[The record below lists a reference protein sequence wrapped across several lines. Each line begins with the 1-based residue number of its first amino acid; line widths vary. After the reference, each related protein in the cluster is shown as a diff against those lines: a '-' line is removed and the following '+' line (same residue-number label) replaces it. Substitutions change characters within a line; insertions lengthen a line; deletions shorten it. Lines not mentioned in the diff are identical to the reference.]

1 MDEIVC
7 LKLLKTRKGRNK
19 NNAYTILPNECNDI
33 IALLYIKNDISNEE
47 KSFKLCY
54 NLLNNYS
61 SDFCLNNSTTTCFW
75 VYCDK
80 DIFTKGKRAKRQ
92 IPVLISQQNDRLN
105 FYNFAHIKRT
115 SVRLDNR
122 EIMYS
127 KKERNR
133 SRRIIKI
140 CIIQDNSITFDIYK
154 NTRECIN
161 EKNTLYN
168 HYITFEK
175 LFHFA
180 ISINKNL
187 SILESLSEKFVK
199 IILKNESSFFIILND
214 IVCIKFSAIG
224 LSLHVKKILALQNI
238 LMNVDNYIYFKKCI
252 CRNGFLFLLTL
263 TPQQFLLIF
272 NGETPYLAININKHV
287 LTFFNDF
294 EVSHDSSS
302 VLLMDVHNQMWFLDL
317 KMYCDSILE
326 EGKDVNFLRKRTK
339 IKNVKMYSLYCKEE
353 PLTCHEIYEG
363 KKDLKKCWEEEHNYK
378 WFPKNDIKCIFECY
392 FPDHFELIQ
401 KRIYLYKNFRKD
413 NDYSISIKNYQYL
426 EYSKYIQIIRE
437 IKNVILGKQN
447 LYQSTNR
454 FEVSNEKGK
463 NYRQNYDMFYFY
475 IKNEVASCYLNTSRN
490 HNNFDCIYNEHGAH
504 GIDNIPLQFR
514 RGEINEENPQ
524 TTGVLRKTIDFCM
537 EKKYAIMQNEDIYK
551 SVTSGKRLQWRSG
564 NDWGNAMW
572 RGSRHFIGEGS
583 LWGNFCGRDFFFN
596 NENATKKEERWR
608 VMVPIDTDNSHFV
621 QKEKGVK
628 LEESINSLNVILPK
642 YMQHIHMYRQYVDVK
657 KLLIIRGF
665 QNWCKKDYSIVEKE
679 KIKRNKNFLYNRKLE
694 NIKISTCKDYFFIQL
709 FFPNED
715 KRKNKNYVIVLRK
728 KKKVK
733 FLCILKNFTY
743 FYVKNE
749 TYAILHFDN
758 TLCKVIF
765 KNHINTLISIGVF
778 NVRNKAE
785 EILKLNHFKRHYYY
799 IIMIYNGFLN
809 KDIILVKKS
818 LNILSFKETLLL
830 CRILFHYI
838 WNNFNMEIIYFY
850 FVDYFSFINHIWKKK
865 YKWKIR
871 QFAREINI
879 KKEFIKIYFSLVV
892 KNVSDVVDNIGKK
905 LLCFHDTIDFKN
917 SITNNIFDVTQKGGM
932 NNYSLTF
939 CNTREEK
946 SFKIYKKVVYNG
958 EENNPN
964 LKKISNSLHTKREE
978 IDTHERYAMKEEEIY
993 NDKFVC
999 TLGQRKPQMSRGK
1012 CDNVNKNHR
1021 KNSTLVLK
1029 PDCDMNNAID
1039 GSFQMGNS
1047 FSSNGKRQSGVFLHD
1062 VMTITCA
1069 EKDTQMFSN
1078 YNLKRCG
1085 ESNHNVIYHSIKN
1098 DDSHSIPPRSNL
1110 PHSDLPRRNIPHSNP
1125 SRSNIP
1131 HDNTSHSDKMKMF
1144 EVIHFEKA
1152 CLLERHNLF
1161 LNRKYSMEICS
1172 TTLQFIILFME
1183 KFRKRNLRRGSCN
1196 NRGENKIFLEMN
1208 KYVYFIKIL
1217 MNILLENNT
1226 TDINEKKIKKRSV
1239 SRTNVW
1245 EDQKMFYHSNG
1256 KHCEFDFFNSTYMN
1270 VYNVYDVMSKI
1281 LYVKKSPTD
1290 KLNRLLFRQDKEE
1303 RSANSGREK
1312 HSGISRTY
1320 GENAKSYLK
1329 EEGYDIKKNRFSEE
1343 GRSLYIGSP
1352 LTAYAHSNTCSQ
1364 MNVKSKMAELYQKN
1378 TMELKGVLCREI
1390 IHSEGKNEIMGIR
1403 NVDSDSKGCN
1413 RAETWEDLLFYLSY
1427 CFMVC
1432 TKTKKK
1438 LPYFNMKDVYYGD
1451 VMKSNVLISD
1461 NSTFNY
1467 IVYDILSNNNLSM
1480 IIYYIYSKKIEFF
1493 FNFTL
1498 LYFNYNI
1505 LHNFL
1510 AKYRNKFIK
1519 NFHYCITRKSDLR
1532 KDSQKEDDTFKMGE
1546 SHQVSNKAEE
1556 ERKQNNAEYDLFF
1569 NKLMNAVINN
1579 SGIMINKEQM
1589 YNYHTI
1595 VNYFFGGNSNGD
1607 TLLKRE
1613 KIHIAANND
1622 NVGAE
1627 IRANRAHIA
1636 GREKNGIRESD
1647 NHDEQDNLGCVCGKL
1662 CNGSGKNIRETILR
1676 TYGMYDTLRDSFTK
1690 LENEVDVRKMHT
1702 IFNFQCSMKSIL
1714 KTNLVNIVLAIY
1726 KLIIRDRRKMQCSN
1740 YFRKQIMHHLIKNVK
1755 IPFSYIHFN
1764 PHKILT
1770 NYYGSIIYRLLCSNI
1785 DTYLNVCIYILKVLC
1800 VDVLHFLKI
1809 IAFNTLKKYIRNKLL
1824 LFLRKN
1830 SCSFNKKEERNIS
1843 FISFLEI
1850 FYRNSSYITEHNIAY
1865 TNYIFNRNAFK
1876 LYKDTNFL
1884 KRFKRKLH
1892 HNAYNY
1898 LHDVVYK
1905 EKDIFHILN
1914 HLNMYNESSN
1924 SSLQFANYFNHSS
1937 FFFAPFLMQNF
1948 FRIYTVHK
1956 EHTKKK
1962 EKKQFHFITH
1972 FGKVFLGKKM
1982 NHRWRRTRGKIGN
1995 IGNIWCF
2002 KMVKK
2007 WIIKCA
2013 FIVRKRKLVYQVD
2026 SVGYSPLVGGTRLR
2040 YNVGAPIKILTAKIT
2055 DFYDQKGKRK
2065 DYSEKC
2071 GEINKGSNNKGD
2083 SSLKEYL
2090 TTQKGKYR
2098 ISVSKKDLVQNSPNR
2113 GSNIEKVRKLMKTP
2127 QVHCIS
2133 LNNEIKC
2140 MNKLY
2145 YCYVRNRKG
2154 NENVVTFHMAKNW
2167 MKLKGEEVDDLMFI
2181 SYQKVNTNVIKEKLK
2196 IRMNSYLNY
2205 VKEKK
2210 EKGYYDFANYDN
2222 ECYCY
2227 TCYEGGKKHQGRV
2240 KHKKGK
2246 TKIQVDYNYSNVDT
2260 LDEFVL
2266 HNNHII
2272 ENISDLVYKDKVI
2285 PNDKY
2290 VQCSYVN
2297 STFLLER
2304 KGFKENKG
2312 EKYFIQK
2319 GNTLIKDP
2327 AEQRDNCT
2335 TAFKRGGKKIHYVPP
2350 SLNRGTAV
2358 RDKTNYN
2365 YRLTPCEIP
2374 SSGSYLCCSLVM
2386 LKTVNKCIMVRIVL
2400 ENRGLN
2406 FLFFLMKYFF
2416 GKAYGKSSVS
2426 NACVASNASEVCAR
2440 GDGRGRV
2447 KGESDSRTEGANYV
2461 KFKKAGEIPLNPVFD
2476 LRKHQILHCK
2486 EEPLDGSEKR
2496 RMKNSIRCEDVEK
2509 KRIYKRILLKNCNG
2523 RKTKIEVKNLFYELV
2538 KVIDIKS
2545 YNSSIFLHIL
2555 EYYSDNNNMSA
2566 VFVLLLTLKCF
2577 SANFF
2582 KTMHKS
2588 ANFNFYEMVKIVRK
2602 NGGKKR
2608 DYEKRSS
2615 QSDEKKNRKTS
2626 SYHKSNVTRGSN
2638 IYSSLR
2644 VGEKNFLKIINYI
2657 QNDLRDKS
2665 TCYMYDHIESS
2676 LESLGIFLH
2685 KFDFLYKIK
2694 IFLICPCAGRS
2705 ISRGH
2710 SKRCH
2715 IADIVRTRLVAS
2727 REKKYSAKSEKTLH
2741 VFTSNDL
2748 RKEKKGIHV
2757 YYNIM
2762 VKLSRNFLCFNY
2774 LSYQDICNK
2783 FNVHV
2788 YFGNTESLLQYRK
2801 KYISYNRINYLH
2813 MYILI
2818 YFITNQSLTSM
2829 YFFILKNGTIF
2840 QTFKNCNY
2848 LMKKI
2853 YKGEKNI
2860 PIFEHRSDLCLSYIP
2875 CYVYSQLPKS
2885 LLALSLYNSAIL
2897 FQQEVQIYLRRE
2909 AQKGEEDS
2917 CKKNSEVKV
2926 EHVPG
2931 EEIQM
2936 CKKEYLYTHTILH
2949 MKRENTY
2956 KGEIEEGYDVVSKKR
2971 DIYELFLRRD
2981 EDNISYM
2988 PLQLL
2993 SLLNVKLFF
3002 CIFAFSNVDIFD
3014 FKKNKQSNPL
3024 YINIYYFK
3032 KLAKCFMPSV
3042 YEAYFTC
3049 KTRLKRGIKRK
3060 LEKEKGRKKNTFK
3073 LAIQNLKKYKENYL
3087 KVQREENP
3095 CNDSKLNKSVSR
3107 DRCRNEGNIGG
3118 ITDKYRTNFCFEN
3131 LLLIKEING
3140 SENYGRKDNFKL
3152 VTKICKMME
3161 PKGCNSGKK
3170 HIYNDTA
3177 QFDQCYDFFTYNKD
3191 MSLKIILEKTVDEK
3205 FFKTY
3210 FLPFSIFENLFK
3222 RVSQNIS
3229 CSNLLFYKSDK
3240 DVNQNC
3246 GKNYAKRKG
3255 AMPNS
3260 LHLFCNNILK
3270 ENKMIER
3277 EYSHR
3282 KFLSYFRKRL
3292 KMEDY
3297 NRSMKKSE
3305 DAKVMRN
3312 TTKEEMEKGNV
3323 TQSNKHIT
3331 YENDTHTDNTFGG
3344 KNKINHLKKN
3354 RFYFLKHFDVK
3365 YFLISCQPL
3374 IAYHILILNTIFY
3387 RYEKPM
3393 NLQSYLRINEYNVT
3407 QLNDYVL
3414 NNVVNF
3420 PLNLDEELKNII
3432 NCICLELS
3440 IFYFRN
3446 NDILCSILC
3455 FLDLCNVN
3463 IEKLKMYILC
3473 MKSIY
3478 YYFKKNS
3485 KKKIFYD
3492 KWVRKCIDFL
3502 HMEKFSEIDFYN
3514 RKKTVFYK
3522 IFPITEVNFYDLFKK
3537 SFNELIVIKLFL
3549 ELSKEGERGSNRPG
3563 AGTKIVMKF
3572 GSYCADGR
3580 GISAGILT
3588 KEDLSVVRGKCAH
3601 IQYGDGVD
3609 CDDYDGSTLYQD
3621 ETRKLNFVKG
3631 DTFVEEAGE
3640 KHKETTLPGGET
3652 FFGEANTSTKPLEEN
3667 QTNKPAVGEDYYVCN
3682 EKTGKFFIL
3691 ILLEKS
3697 IQYRIREKKKKK
3709 KKKYF
3714 NDLLN
3719 IISLYCKVNNVH
3731 QPLTLLHI
3739 LSRKNDIF
3747 IFFYEC
3753 IDKIIDIKTCQ
3764 DIINL
3769 YTKNKYTKRHI
3780 ITFLSHVRR
3789 NVHMIMKFQEGVKN
3803 VHSAG
3808 SLESDPRSDHRK
3820 GNRTG
3825 DEYTLKLLEG
3835 IRSIFIGNKHIYDA
3849 EGIIK
3854 NSNKTVLELLYTIIY
3869 NNFDYRRVRAVIEQV
3884 LMTNRYYTKFYLYLT
3899 AYVQFTFRKDYS
3911 FSFEKGIK
3919 KILGK
3924 KYMEVCSPIVNFKKY
3939 ENMYG
3944 KKFDSYCDFKN
3955 FLIFIKKKREEYT
3968 NLIIMLKNVWFFLQ
3982 ISGYLLFL
3990 KNMELVDVNTLTFFT
4005 FIQKLREYKINR
4017 LDLFFNLIKK
4027 EETTY
4032 IFIFFLLSN
4041 GIFNLLGRFLY
4052 LFHFNEPIV
4061 CLCNFVKC
4069 IYGYRFS
4076 KAEYHLKKH
4085 YNKYIS
4091 NRTTAEESLYYIFF
4105 THVINYVL
4113 MNYPNVRYIVLK
4125 MLLKT
4130 KQDCK
4135 YVFDFYTYKTFYALN
4150 LRKGMYPD
4158 IFQTCEELI
4167 RKKKFRYIKG
4177 MLSKIY
4183 ALVDDSSLYSFRYNE
4198 GYIKL
4203 SRIVLLH
4210 YTCFKNFLHII
4221 KEKKYV
4227 DNYVFLLY
4235 KVSQSFF
4242 YSNVIFLLFLL
4253 NYSYTCQSKLGIYE
4267 QAAILLLCIFII
4279 NTLKGESKEKSGK
4292 QRKGICML
4300 DYVKEKIVS
4309 VKRLFCRN
4317 CRVEETTAWKDTVE
4331 KSTGDNT
4338 TVGKT
4343 TARRGRSSK
4352 LCILSFLP
4360 LSKEECEEIFLF
4372 KEYNENRK
4380 KHMKQYK
4387 GQFPNFEI
4395 CHEYENLNKQ
4405 FYNYSENY
4413 LNSFNKN
4420 INVIRCLCICK
4431 NTLNILKW
4439 KVIYLLSISTK
4450 NKIRIPFDELNISHI
4465 ESILKII
4472 NKSKNENVIVH
4483 VHSIK
4488 GKKQT
4493 ISDTKARKKL
4503 RVIYAL
4509 CENVDEDCN
4518 IDKKNCSH
4526 LLTKQRGSIAPFC
4539 ENINESRRLDS
4550 NCYTN
4555 DRNNYTSVGNTYK
4568 EKNRGIPNMETY
4580 NQRMILKENEK
4591 EGGNKN
4597 GGSSSIHYDF
4607 IFSVKKHTK
4616 MVQLRDNIN
4625 IFISIFMCIN
4635 NLINNFEIVKAQRVI
4650 DMIDIQSV
4658 YRKIKVGEKKALME
4672 KKKKSYKTAQSY
4684 SSKGCNKSSS
4694 AKKDKKVK
4702 NATTYATKIA
4712 NSYSVFS
4719 ECLNSEENPED
4730 QRLQEKETYKS
4741 CIPLSKIRNCYLN
4754 RKKEIDIRKNLEVKL
4769 NCKYDKSFLQIDEI
4783 YKYIYYNSIC
4793 ALLIFYYLC
4802 IDKESGLQLINSFPS
4817 QMLKKKSAFTS
4828 FEHFIEISKSECSC
4842 DIYKFIVVSQLLF
4855 TIKKKTFLIVRPI
4868 FSSSNDERSLLMM
4881 LSCVLKNF
4889 MNINGKCFDVS
4900 LCTKFV
4906 YLFGS
4911 RMNIVATNLLIYH
4924 SFVSLLMANFHR
4936 CKSGRSSI
4944 RGGVGIDN
4952 IAPTHLPVQ
4961 RKGVTK
4967 KGSRRNLTKSKMERE
4982 NAKDAILIYYEC
4994 SQEFLSKYTN
5004 LVITNECNL
5013 THENF
5018 YFSSILDAY
5027 FYLFKMLRRGSYC
5040 KRGRGKRQGKRETWG
5055 EVETREQGKQVI
5067 QVERGTC
5074 DMYARRGSRRK
5085 TRRYHC
5091 FSGYFH
5097 KLLFNVDRG
5106 DPLFTSSIFSNMV
5119 CMYRS
5124 DGVVLPLEVEVE
5136 ILLFLYKI
5144 ACKFTS
5150 EAHIM
5155 KVKNIIRKRVSTYVR
5170 RRKLYLVF
5178 RLLVGINEY
5187 DKLDFLFKLLF
5198 ESNSI
5203 FDFLKYSKNIFLS
5216 VNAYNFNC
5224 DLSVSLNSDCL
5235 VHNERVCRYKST
5247 FNTIYQHDHGKK
5259 NVCLKTT
5266 NSVNGNLCNGSTPGA
5281 EGAYAIGRRAKI
5293 EFVEESS
5300 THSSNGT
5307 NYHIQNG
5314 KDERADNVCNLL
5326 NILQRVYIVEKK
5338 QRESR
5343 QNSQMNISHNFNG
5356 MHFSDLITLYESNY
5370 VRTFLQNASA
5380 SAFFSPSY
5388 LFYDDGVFAYI
5399 LSTYITSYC
5408 KEFGKGDVE
5417 ILTQIYRKIG
5427 LKHELYELLKRETES
5442 CLKIVSGD
5450 KDVFDDINKLNTII
5464 LCLNV
5469 LHHCSV
5475 LLLEV
5480 QNLQEYNY
5488 NLNVI
5493 YLLIL
5498 QLKYIYLYK
5507 KQNLQISKNSNFS
5520 SYINN
5525 YIELNSLKNS
5535 IICEENI
5542 HKVFENILQD
5552 SIPNCDYKINFLDLS
5567 LENFITLIEK
5577 HPTFYETL
5585 ILLKAYENNYD
5596 DLVYSFIPKIL
5607 FIQVV
5612 IYDNRK
5618 YLLDYCSYSC
5628 IDKNMLKYIVKLF
5641 KVNSLHLK
5649 VHKNF
5654 PTKKY
5659 KYITIK
5665 KNMFTF
5671 NFSSYILSAINI
5683 NYATEDEKRKIWN
5696 YERHVLSLKYI
5707 LSQITNVYY
5716 RMQVCKK
5723 LGADFNDVHYECK
5736 NILNLTMN

>member
-92 IPVLISQQNDRLN
+92 IPVLVKMPTCKKSKAAKPRNGRTEKISQQNDRLN

-199 IILKNESSFFIILND
+199 IILKNES
-214 IVCIKFSAIG
+214 
-224 LSLHVKKILALQNI
+224 LHVKKILALQNI

-252 CRNGFLFLLTL
+252 CRDRGDDILCNLIPTKGYFLTSKFFFFT
-263 TPQQFLLIF
+263 
-272 NGETPYLAININKHV
+272 V

-2426 NACVASNASEVCAR
+2426 NACAASNASEVCAR

-2602 NGGKKR
+2602 NGGKKG

-3924 KYMEVCSPIVNFKKY
+3924 KYMDVCSPIVNFKKY

-5027 FYLFKMLRRGSYC
+5027 FYLFKMLLRGSYC

>member
-19 NNAYTILPNECNDI
+19 NEVYTILPNECNDI
-33 IALLYIKNDISNEE
+33 IALLYIKNGISNEE

-54 NLLNNYS
+54 NLLNSYS
-61 SDFCLNNSTTTCFW
+61 SDFLLNNSTTTSFW

-80 DIFTKGKRAKRQ
+80 DIFTKGKCAKRQ
-92 IPVLISQQNDRLN
+92 IPVLISQQSDRLN

-115 SVRLDNR
+115 CARLDNR
-122 EIMYS
+122 EIMYR
-127 KKERNR
+127 KKERSR

-161 EKNTLYN
+161 ERNTLYN

-180 ISINKNL
+180 ISLNKNL

-199 IILKNESSFFIILND
+199 IILKNESLR
-214 IVCIKFSAIG
+214 
-224 LSLHVKKILALQNI
+224 VKKILALQNI

-252 CRNGFLFLLTL
+252 CRNGLLFLLTL

-272 NGETPYLAININKHV
+272 NGETPYLAININEHV

-302 VLLMDVHNQMWFLDL
+302 ALLIDVHNQLWFLDL
-317 KMYCDSILE
+317 KMYCNSILE
-326 EGKDVNFLRKRTK
+326 EGKDVNFLRKRAK
-339 IKNVKMYSLYCKEE
+339 IKNVEMYSLYCKEE
-353 PLTCHEIYEG
+353 TLTCHEIFEG
-363 KKDLKKCWEEEHNYK
+363 KKDLKKCWEEEHNYE
-378 WFPKNDIKCIFECY
+378 WFPKKDIKCNFECY
-392 FPDHFELIQ
+392 FPDYFELIQ
-401 KRIYLYKNFRKD
+401 KRIYLYKNIRKD
-413 NDYSISIKNYQYL
+413 NDYSISLRNYQYL
-426 EYSKYIQIIRE
+426 EHSKYVQIIRE
-437 IKNVILGKQN
+437 IKNAILGKQN
-447 LYQSTNR
+447 LYQSVNR
-454 FEVSNEKGK
+454 FEVSKEKGK

-475 IKNEVASCYLNTSRN
+475 VKNESASCYLNTSRN
-490 HNNFDCIYNEHGAH
+490 ANNFYCTHNEHGAH

-514 RGEINEENPQ
+514 RGENNAENSQ
-524 TTGVLRKTIDFCM
+524 TGVLRKTVDFYM
-537 EKKYAIMQNEDIYK
+537 EKKYGIMQNEEIYK

-564 NDWGNAMW
+564 DDWENAMW
-572 RGSRHFIGEGS
+572 RGSRHFIGEDS
-583 LWGNFCGRDFFFN
+583 LGGNFCGREIVFN
-596 NENATKKEERWR
+596 NGDATKKEGRWE
-608 VMVPIDTDNSHFV
+608 VGVPIDTENSHFL
-621 QKEKGVK
+621 QNEKGVN
-628 LEESINSLNVILPK
+628 LEESINSLNMILPK
-642 YMQHIHMYRQYVDVK
+642 YMQHIHVYGQYVDVK

-679 KIKRNKNFLYNRKLE
+679 KNKRNKNFLYNRKLE
-694 NIKISTCKDYFFIQL
+694 NIKISTF
-709 FFPNED
+709 
-715 KRKNKNYVIVLRK
+715 
-728 KKKVK
+728 
-733 FLCILKNFTY
+733 
-743 FYVKNE
+743 
-749 TYAILHFDN
+749 
-758 TLCKVIF
+758 
-765 KNHINTLISIGVF
+765 
-778 NVRNKAE
+778 
-785 EILKLNHFKRHYYY
+785 
-799 IIMIYNGFLN
+799 
-809 KDIILVKKS
+809 
-818 LNILSFKETLLL
+818 
-830 CRILFHYI
+830 
-838 WNNFNMEIIYFY
+838 
-850 FVDYFSFINHIWKKK
+850 
-865 YKWKIR
+865 
-871 QFAREINI
+871 
-879 KKEFIKIYFSLVV
+879 V
-892 KNVSDVVDNIGKK
+892 KNVSDVVDTIGKK

-917 SITNNIFDVTQKGGM
+917 SMTNNIFDVTRKGGM

-958 EENNPN
+958 EENNPH
-964 LKKISNSLHTKREE
+964 LKNISNGLHTKREE
-978 IDTHERYAMKEEEIY
+978 IDTHERYAMKVEEIY
-993 NDKFVC
+993 NDKFVH
-999 TLGQRKPQMSRGK
+999 TLGKRKPQMLKGK
-1012 CDNVNKNHR
+1012 CENVNKNHR

-1029 PDCDMNNAID
+1029 HNCDMNNAID
-1039 GSFQMGNS
+1039 GSFQTGKS

-1062 VMTITCA
+1062 VMAITST
-1069 EKDTQMFSN
+1069 EKDTQMCSN

-1085 ESNHNVIYHSIKN
+1085 ESNHSVKN

-1110 PHSDLPRRNIPHSNP
+1110 PRSDLPRRNLPHRNP

-1131 HDNTSHSDKMKMF
+1131 HSNPPRSNIPRSNPPRSNIPRSNPPRSNIPHRNPPHSDKMKMF
-1144 EVIHFEKA
+1144 EVLHFEKA

-1196 NRGENKIFLEMN
+1196 NRGKNKIFLEMN

-1226 TDINEKKIKKRSV
+1226 TDINEKKIKKRNV

-1245 EDQKMFYHSNG
+1245 EDQKMFYLSNG
-1256 KHCEFDFFNSTYMN
+1256 RHCEFDFFSSTYMN

-1281 LYVKKSPTD
+1281 LYVKKSPAD

-1312 HSGISRTY
+1312 NPGIRRTY

-1329 EEGYDIKKNRFSEE
+1329 EEGYDIKKNSFSEE
-1343 GRSLYIGSP
+1343 GGSLYIGSP
-1352 LTAYAHSNTCSQ
+1352 LTAYAHSSTCSQ
-1364 MNVKSKMAELYQKN
+1364 MNAKSEMAELYQKN
-1378 TMELKGVLCREI
+1378 TMELKGRLCKEI
-1390 IHSEGKNEIMGIR
+1390 IHSESKNEIMGIR
-1403 NVDSDSKGCN
+1403 NVHSDSKWCN
-1413 RAETWEDLLFYLSY
+1413 RAERWEDLLFYLSY
-1427 CFMVC
+1427 CFTVC

-1438 LPYFNMKDVYYGD
+1438 LPYLNMKDVYYGD
-1451 VMKSNVLISD
+1451 VMKSNALISD

-1505 LHNFL
+1505 LHNFMV
-1510 AKYRNKFIK
+1510 KYRKKFIK
-1519 NFHYCITRKSDLR
+1519 KFHYCITRKSDLR
-1532 KDSQKEDDTFKMGE
+1532 KDSQKEDDTFKVRAN
-1546 SHQVSNKAEE
+1546 HQMSNKAEE
-1556 ERKQNNAEYDLFF
+1556 KRKKNNAEYDLFF

-1595 VNYFFGGNSNGD
+1595 ANYFFGGRSNGD
-1607 TLLKRE
+1607 TLLKGE
-1613 KIHIAANND
+1613 KIHTTENND
-1622 NVGAE
+1622 NVDAV
-1627 IRANRAHIA
+1627 IRANRAHMT
-1636 GREKNGIRESD
+1636 GREKNGIREGD
-1647 NHDEQDNLGCVCGKL
+1647 NHVEQNNPGCVRGKL
-1662 CNGSGKNIRETILR
+1662 CNGSGKNIRETIFR
-1676 TYGMYDTLRDSFTK
+1676 TYRMYDTLRDSFTK

-1726 KLIIRDRRKMQCSN
+1726 KLIIRDRRKMQCST

-1755 IPFSYIHFN
+1755 IPFTYIHFN

-1770 NYYGSIIYRLLCSNI
+1770 NYYGSIIYRLLCSNL

-1800 VDVLHFLKI
+1800 VDVLRFLKI

-1830 SCSFNKKEERNIS
+1830 SCSFRKKEERNIS

-1865 TNYIFNRNAFK
+1865 TNYIFNRNALK
-1876 LYKDTNFL
+1876 LYKDTTFL

-1892 HNAYNY
+1892 HNAYGY

-1914 HLNMYNESSN
+1914 YLNMYNESSN

-1962 EKKQFHFITH
+1962 EKKQFLFITH

-1995 IGNIWCF
+1995 VGNICCF
-2002 KMVKK
+2002 KMGKK
-2007 WIIKCA
+2007 WTIKCA
-2013 FIVRKRKLVYQVD
+2013 CIVRKRKLVCDVNSARYR
-2026 SVGYSPLVGGTRLR
+2026 PLVRGTRLC
-2040 YNVGAPIKILTAKIT
+2040 YNAGASIKILTAKIT
-2055 DFYDQKGKRK
+2055 DFYDQKGKKK
-2065 DYSEKC
+2065 DYGEKC

-2090 TTQKGKYR
+2090 TTQKGKDS
-2098 ISVSKKDLVQNSPNR
+2098 ISISKKELAQNSPNK
-2113 GSNIEKVRKLMKTP
+2113 GSNIEKVRNLMKTP
-2127 QVHCIS
+2127 EVHCIS

-2154 NENVVTFHMAKNW
+2154 SENVVTFHMAKNW

-2181 SYQKVNTNVIKEKLK
+2181 SYQNVNANVVKEKQK
-2196 IRMNSYLNY
+2196 IRLNSYLNY

-2272 ENISDLVYKDKVI
+2272 ENISDIVYKDKDI

-2297 STFLLER
+2297 NTFLLER
-2304 KGFKENKG
+2304 KIFKEKKG
-2312 EKYFIQK
+2312 EEYFIPK
-2319 GNTLIKDP
+2319 RNTIIKDTG
-2327 AEQRDNCT
+2327 EQRDNCT
-2335 TAFKRGGKKIHYVPP
+2335 TAFKRGGRRIHYVPP
-2350 SLNRGTAV
+2350 SHNRGTPV

-2416 GKAYGKSSVS
+2416 GKEYGKSSVS
-2426 NACVASNASEVCAR
+2426 NACAASDASAKVCAR
-2440 GDGRGRV
+2440 GNRSGRV

-2461 KFKKAGEIPLNPVFD
+2461 KHKKAGKIPLNPVFD

-2496 RMKNSIRCEDVEK
+2496 RMKNSIRSEDMEK

-2545 YNSSIFLHIL
+2545 YSSSIFLHIL

-2588 ANFNFYEMVKIVRK
+2588 ANFNFYETVKIVRK
-2602 NGGKKR
+2602 NGGRKG
-2608 DYEKRSS
+2608 DYEKSS
-2615 QSDEKKNRKTS
+2615 LRSDERKNRKTS
-2626 SYHKSNVTRGSN
+2626 SYHKSNVTRGTN

-2694 IFLICPCAGRS
+2694 IFFICPCDGRS

-2715 IADIVRTRLVAS
+2715 IEDIVRTRLDAS
-2727 REKKYSAKSEKTLH
+2727 REKKYSAKSEKTIH

-2757 YYNIM
+2757 YYNMM

-2774 LSYQDICNK
+2774 LSYQDIFNK

-2801 KYISYNRINYLH
+2801 KYMSYNRINYLH

-2829 YFFILKNGTIF
+2829 YFFILQNGAIF

-2853 YKGEKNI
+2853 YKKEKNI
-2860 PIFEHRSDLCLSYIP
+2860 PIFEHCSDLSLSYIP
-2875 CYVYSQLPKS
+2875 CYVYSQLPES

-2897 FQQEVQIYLRRE
+2897 FEQEVQIYLRRE
-2909 AQKGEEDS
+2909 AQKGEEVS
-2917 CKKNSEVKV
+2917 CKKNGEVKV
-2926 EHVPG
+2926 EHIPG

-2936 CKKEYLYTHTILH
+2936 CEKEYLYNHTILH

-2956 KGEIEEGYDVVSKKR
+2956 KGEIEEGYDVVPKKG

-3002 CIFAFSNVDIFD
+3002 CVFAFSNVDIFD
-3014 FKKNKQSNPL
+3014 FEKNKQSNPL

-3060 LEKEKGRKKNTFK
+3060 LEKEKGRKKNIFK

-3095 CNDSKLNKSVSR
+3095 CNDSKLNQSISR

-3118 ITDKYRTNFCFEN
+3118 MTNIYRTNFCFEN
-3131 LLLIKEING
+3131 LPLIKEING

-3152 VTKICKMME
+3152 VPKICKMME
-3161 PKGCNSGKK
+3161 PKGCHYGKK

-3191 MSLKIILEKTVDEK
+3191 MSLKIILEKTLDEN

-3222 RVSQNIS
+3222 RVNQNTS

-3246 GKNYAKRKG
+3246 GKDYAKRKG

-3297 NRSMKKSE
+3297 NRSMKKIE
-3305 DAKVMRN
+3305 DAQVMRS
-3312 TTKEEMEKGNV
+3312 TTKEEMEKGDV
-3323 TQSNKHIT
+3323 TQPNKHIA
-3331 YENDTHTDNTFGG
+3331 YENDTHTDNTFCG
-3344 KNKINHLKKN
+3344 KNEIKHLKKN

-3455 FLDLCNVN
+3455 FLDLCNIS

-3478 YYFKKNS
+3478 YYFKKNC
-3485 KKKIFYD
+3485 KKKFFYD

-3514 RKKTVFYK
+3514 KKKTVFYK
-3522 IFPITEVNFYDLFKK
+3522 KFPITEVNFYDLFKK

-3549 ELSKEGERGSNRPG
+3549 ELSKEGERGSNRPD
-3563 AGTKIVMKF
+3563 AGTKIAMKF

-3580 GISAGILT
+3580 VISAGT
-3588 KEDLSVVRGKCAH
+3588 SAKEDLSVGRVKCAH
-3601 IQYGDGVD
+3601 VQYGSCGD
-3609 CDDYDGSTLYQD
+3609 CDDCDDCDGSTLYED
-3621 ETRKLNFVKG
+3621 ETRKLNFERG
-3631 DTFVEEAGE
+3631 DTLVEE
-3640 KHKETTLPGGET
+3640 GGE
-3652 FFGEANTSTKPLEEN
+3652 N
-3667 QTNKPAVGEDYYVCN
+3667 QKDKPADGEDYYVCN

-3753 IDKIIDIKTCQ
+3753 IDKKIDIKTCQ

-3789 NVHMIMKFQEGVKN
+3789 NVHMIMKFQEKVKN

-3808 SLESDPRSDHRK
+3808 SLGSDPRNDHRK
-3820 GNRTG
+3820 GNRIG

-3835 IRSIFIGNKHIYDA
+3835 VRSIFIGNTHIYDA
-3849 EGIIK
+3849 EEIIK

-3911 FSFEKGIK
+3911 FLFENGIK
-3919 KILGK
+3919 NILGK

-3944 KKFDSYCDFKN
+3944 KKFNSYCDFKN

-3990 KNMELVDVNTLTFFT
+3990 KNMELVDINTLTFFS
-4005 FIQKLREYKINR
+4005 FIQNLREYKMNR
-4017 LDLFFNLIKK
+4017 LDLFFNLIRK

-4032 IFIFFLLSN
+4032 FFIFFLLSN

-4052 LFHFNEPIV
+4052 LFHFDEPIA

-4069 IYGYRFS
+4069 IHGYRFS

-4085 YNKYIS
+4085 YNKYVS
-4091 NRTTAEESLYYIFF
+4091 SRKTDEESLYYIFF

-4113 MNYPNVRYIVLK
+4113 MSYPHVRYIVLK
-4125 MLLKT
+4125 MLLRT

-4135 YVFDFYTYKTFYALN
+4135 HVFDFYTYKAFYGLN
-4150 LRKGMYPD
+4150 LGKDMYPD
-4158 IFQTCEELI
+4158 IFDTCEELI
-4167 RKKKFRYIKG
+4167 RRKKFRYI
-4177 MLSKIY
+4177 
-4183 ALVDDSSLYSFRYNE
+4183 
-4198 GYIKL
+4198 
-4203 SRIVLLH
+4203 
-4210 YTCFKNFLHII
+4210 
-4221 KEKKYV
+4221 
-4227 DNYVFLLY
+4227 
-4235 KVSQSFF
+4235 
-4242 YSNVIFLLFLL
+4242 
-4253 NYSYTCQSKLGIYE
+4253 
-4267 QAAILLLCIFII
+4267 
-4279 NTLKGESKEKSGK
+4279 KGESKEKSGK
-4292 QRKGICML
+4292 RRKGICML
-4300 DYVKEKIVS
+4300 NYVKEKIVS
-4309 VKRLFCRN
+4309 VNRLFCKN
-4317 CRVEETTAWKDTVE
+4317 CRVEKITAWKDTVE
-4331 KSTGDNT
+4331 KATGERATGERATGEKATRENTTGENT

-4360 LSKEECEEIFLF
+4360 LSKEECERIFLF
-4372 KEYNENRK
+4372 KEYNENKK

-4405 FYNYSENY
+4405 FYKYSENY

-4420 INVIRCLCICK
+4420 INVIRCLCVCK
-4431 NTLNILKW
+4431 NTLNNLKW

-4450 NKIRIPFDELNISHI
+4450 NKICIPFDDLNVSHI
-4465 ESILKII
+4465 ESILKKI
-4472 NKSKNENVIVH
+4472 NKSKNENVIMP

-4488 GKKQT
+4488 GNKQT

-4503 RVIYAL
+4503 RLIHAL
-4509 CENVDEDCN
+4509 CENVDEDSN
-4518 IDKKNCSH
+4518 IEEKNCSH
-4526 LLTKQRGSIAPFC
+4526 LPTKLRGSIAPFC
-4539 ENINESRRLDS
+4539 KNINESRRIDA

-4555 DRNNYTSVGNTYK
+4555 YRNNITFVGNTYR

-4580 NQRMILKENEK
+4580 NHRVILKENEK
-4591 EGGNKN
+4591 EGGNQN
-4597 GGSSSIHYDF
+4597 DGSSSVHYDF
-4607 IFSVKKHTK
+4607 IFSVKKHKK

-4635 NLINNFEIVKAQRVI
+4635 NLINNFEIVKAQRVV

-4658 YRKIKVGEKKALME
+4658 YRQIKVGEKKVLME

-4684 SSKGCNKSSS
+4684 SSKGCNKSSTV
-4694 AKKDKKVK
+4694 KKDKKVK

-4712 NSYSVFS
+4712 NSYSVFG

-4730 QRLQEKETYKS
+4730 QRLQEKENYKL

-4817 QMLKKKSAFTS
+4817 QKLKKKSAFTS
-4828 FEHFIEISKSECSC
+4828 FEHFMEISKSECSC

-4911 RMNIVATNLLIYH
+4911 RMNVVATNLLIYH
-4924 SFVSLLMANFHR
+4924 NFVSLLMANFHR
-4936 CKSGRSSI
+4936 CKSGRSGVLGS
-4944 RGGVGIDN
+4944 VGIDE
-4952 IAPTHLPVQ
+4952 IAPRHRPVR

-4994 SQEFLSKYTN
+4994 SQEFLSMNTN

-5013 THENF
+5013 IHENF
-5018 YFSSILDAY
+5018 YFSSMLDAY
-5027 FYLFKMLRRGSYC
+5027 FYLFKMMLRGSYC
-5040 KRGRGKRQGKRETWG
+5040 KRGRRERQGKRETWG
-5055 EVETREQGKQVI
+5055 EVKTREQGEQVI
-5067 QVERGTC
+5067 RVGRGTC
-5074 DMYARRGSRRK
+5074 DMYASRGSRRK
-5085 TRRYHC
+5085 TRRYQC
-5091 FSGYFH
+5091 LSGYFH

-5106 DPLFTSSIFSNMV
+5106 DPLFTRSIFSNMV

-5155 KVKNIIRKRVSTYVR
+5155 KVKNIIRRRVSTYVR

-5203 FDFLKYSKNIFLS
+5203 FDFLKYSKSIFLS

-5235 VHNERVCRYKST
+5235 VHNERVCRYKSA

-5266 NSVNGNLCNGSTPGA
+5266 NIVNGNLCNGSTPGE
-5281 EGAYAIGRRAKI
+5281 EGAYAIRRRAKI
-5293 EFVEESS
+5293 EFVEGSS
-5300 THSSNGT
+5300 THSRNGT
-5307 NYHIQNG
+5307 NYHVQNG
-5314 KDERADNVCNLL
+5314 EDKRADNVCNML
-5326 NILQRVYIVEKK
+5326 NILQHVYMVEKK

-5343 QNSQMNISHNFNG
+5343 QNSQMNISYNFNST
-5356 MHFSDLITLYESNY
+5356 HFSDLITLYESNY
-5370 VRTFLQNASA
+5370 VRTFLQNGSPSA
-5380 SAFFSPSY
+5380 LFSPSY
-5388 LFYDDGVFAYI
+5388 LFYDDGVFAYV

-5408 KEFGKGDVE
+5408 KKFGKGNIE

-5450 KDVFDDINKLNTII
+5450 EDVFDDINKLNTII

-5480 QNLQEYNY
+5480 QNLQEYYY

-5507 KQNLQISKNSNFS
+5507 KQNLQISKNCNFS
-5520 SYINN
+5520 LYINN
-5525 YIELNSLKNS
+5525 YIELNSLKKS
-5535 IICEENI
+5535 IICEKNI

-5552 SIPNCDYKINFLDLS
+5552 SIPNSDYKINFLDLS

-5618 YLLDYCSYSC
+5618 YLLDYCSYSY

-5671 NFSSYILSAINI
+5671 DFSSYILSAINI